1 MWVFFRFASF
11 VIIFVCNLCKCGCNR
26 VCSYSH
32 AFCNWVYYEFE
43 INLSNNLP
51 TRAEGDEQTKK
62 TNQFIKKSF
71 KANTWGRQEVM
82 LGTKREWPYSIGLLF
97 IIKTCWSL
105 VTALLC
111 FGISSNITLNDN
123 IQSMC
128 WFKNILKRYWYQIS
142 ITIGCRHASYLKQIL
157 LFIVLYQFHWQYCLY
172 MKRHVIHESLDS
184 TVQPCLIKHI
194 LDCIFPW

>member
-11 VIIFVCNLCKCGCNR
+11 VIIFVCNLCKRGCNR
-26 VCSYSH
+26 VCGYSH

-43 INLSNNLP
+43 ISPIICPQGQREMNK
-51 TRAEGDEQTKK
+51 QK
-62 TNQFIKKSF
+62 FIKKSF
-71 KANTWGRQEVM
+71 KANTWGRQEFM

-142 ITIGCRHASYLKQIL
+142 ILIGCKHASYLKQIL
-157 LFIVLYQFHWQYCLY
+157 LFVVLYQYHWQYCLY

>member
-11 VIIFVCNLCKCGCNR
+11 VIIFVCNLCKRGCNR
-26 VCSYSH
+26 VSGYSH
-32 AFCNWVYYEFE
+32 TLRNWVYYEFE

-51 TRAEGDEQTKK
+51 TRAEGDKQTKK
-62 TNQFIKKSF
+62 NQFIKKSF
-71 KANTWGRQEVM
+71 KANTWGRQEFM

-142 ITIGCRHASYLKQIL
+142 ILIGSKHASYLKQIL

-184 TVQPCLIKHI
+184 TVQPCLIKHV

>member
-11 VIIFVCNLCKCGCNR
+11 VIIFVCNLCKRGCNR
-26 VCSYSH
+26 VSGNSH
-32 AFCNWVYYEFE
+32 TLRNWVYYEFE

-51 TRAEGDEQTKK
+51 TRAEGDKQTKK
-62 TNQFIKKSF
+62 NQFIKKSF
-71 KANTWGRQEVM
+71 KANTWGRQEFM